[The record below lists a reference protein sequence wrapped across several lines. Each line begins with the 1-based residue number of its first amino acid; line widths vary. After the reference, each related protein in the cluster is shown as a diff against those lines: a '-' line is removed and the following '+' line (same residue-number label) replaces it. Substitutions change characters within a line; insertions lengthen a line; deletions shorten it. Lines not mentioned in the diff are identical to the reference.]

1 MVGADGLGS
10 KEPVRVFSLIVLAQF
25 VWTRFVCSDSS
36 AAAANGG
43 TSGSNAPTLSCCSED
58 PAGCAAT
65 RLGSY
70 GGNGL
75 LPTEYG
81 RGPVTEERGAFVAQ
95 KP

>member
-1 MVGADGLGS
+1 M
-10 KEPVRVFSLIVLAQF
+10 
-25 VWTRFVCSDSS
+25 C
-36 AAAANGG
+36 
-43 TSGSNAPTLSCCSED
+43 
-58 PAGCAAT
+58 AT

-81 RGPVTEERGAFVAQ
+81 RGPVTEERGAFVPQ